1 MLTCHLMQELNDEAI
16 IESVDFSE
24 FEALFQVK
32 RFKKN
37 DKSSKRDK
45 SKYTLTV
52 IVYSVAHSPL

>member
-1 MLTCHLMQELNDEAI
+1 MQELNDEAI

-24 FEALFQVK
+24 FETLFQVK

-37 DKSSKRDK
+37 DEKSSKRNK

-52 IVYSVAHSPL
+52 